1 MRIIEMGIFLIM
13 IVIVMII
20 VSIVIYLFKKGII
33 HSKVLVIVGSVLGGT
48 ALFFWVTMFFNFHS
62 VSLINESLGHF
73 KIGEKFEGDHTFEEH
88 PQFSHPKQM
97 VYMEKENQ
105 DFVVSVDQHHRVIS
119 IYNQSKQKKLQTS
132 KGITIGEDY
141 SSVIQT
147 YGDQFK
153 KLWFV
158 EGYSKGIQYQDQSNG
173 IILEFF
179 FNDNTLALIELRSK
193 SN

>member
-1 MRIIEMGIFLIM
+1 MGIFLIM

-20 VSIVIYLFKKGII
+20 VSLAIYLFKKGII

-48 ALFFWVTMFFNFHS
+48 ALFVWVSMFFNFHS
-62 VSLINESLGHF
+62 VSLTNESLGHF
-73 KIGEKFEGDHTFEEH
+73 KIGEKFERDHTFAENT
-88 PQFSHPKQM
+88 QFSHPKQR

-105 DFVVSVDQHHRVIS
+105 DFVVSADQHHRVTS
-119 IYNQSKQKKLQTS
+119 IYNQSKQKKLKTS
-132 KGITIGEDY
+132 KGITIGDNY

-179 FNDNTLALIELRSK
+179 FNDNKLALIELRSK
-193 SN
+193 LK